1 MFEKAIEGSGGIILV
16 KQGAIILA
24 AGKGTRMNSK
34 LPKVLH
40 KINGLPMTAH
50 VIRALSKCHLDQT
63 VMVVGHEGELVQEVY
78 GDQVDYAVQR
88 EQLGTGHA
96 IMSAMPV
103 LESDIDVVM
112 IVCGDTPLLTGSSL
126 LKMLQSFYNSDAS
139 CMVLTAKL
147 PNPTG
152 YGRIIRGEEEQ
163 VVAII
168 EEKDASV
175 TEKRINEINTG
186 TYCFKVP
193 DLKEALEHLNNEN
206 AAGEYY
212 LTDTISYLCQ
222 RGKIVAGQLL
232 SDYHEILGV
241 NNRVQM
247 AQAVEILRKRKCEEL
262 MLKGVT
268 IVDPNRVYIEQ
279 DVEVDIDTII
289 EPNVQLKGNTK
300 IGKECFIGADTEL
313 IDTTVG
319 DFCEIK
325 KSVLWEASVADHGK
339 IGPFAYLRP
348 GSALAENVK
357 VGDFVEIKNSHI
369 AEGSKVP
376 HLSYIGDATV
386 GEKVNIGCGTITCNY
401 DGEKKHPTIIGDG
414 AFIGSN
420 SNLVAPVEVGENA
433 FVAAGSTI
441 TKDVP
446 ANALAV
452 ARGRQYIKEDWVKK
466 K

>member
-1 MFEKAIEGSGGIILV
+1 MV

-50 VIRALSKCHLDQT
+50 VIRALEKCHLDQM
-63 VMVVGHEGELVQEVY
+63 VMVVGHEGELVQQVF
-78 GDQVDYAVQR
+78 GAQVDYAVQAQ
-88 EQLGTGHA
+88 QLGTGHA
-96 IMSAMPV
+96 IMQALPV
-103 LESDIDVVM
+103 LKKDIDVVM
-112 IVCGDTPLLTGSSL
+112 VVCGDTPLLTGSSL

-163 VVAII
+163 VMSII

-186 TYCFKVP
+186 TYCFKVA

-212 LTDTISYLCQ
+212 LTDTISYLRR
-222 RGKIVAGQLL
+222 RGKVVAGQLL
-232 SDYHEILGV
+232 QDYQEILGV

-247 AQAVEILRKRKCEEL
+247 AQAVEILRRRKCEEL
-262 MLKGVT
+262 MLKGIT

-279 DVEVDIDTII
+279 DVEVDTDTII

-300 IGKECFIGADTEL
+300 VGKDCFIGADTEI
-313 IDTTVG
+313 IDSFVEDG
-319 DFCEIK
+319 CEIK
-325 KSVLWEASVADHGK
+325 KSVLWEAKIGSQVK

-348 GSALAENVK
+348 GSVIEPEVK
-357 VGDFVEIKNSHI
+357 IGDFVEIKNSHI

-386 GEKVNIGCGTITCNY
+386 GKNVNIGCGTITCNY
-401 DGEKKHPTIIGDG
+401 DGVNKHPTVIKDG

-420 SNLVAPVEVGENA
+420 SNLVAPVEVGEHG

-446 ANALAV
+446 ARALAV
-452 ARGRQYIKEDWVKK
+452 ARGRQYTKENWVKEK
-466 K
+466 

>member
-1 MFEKAIEGSGGIILV
+1 MV

-40 KINGLPMTAH
+40 KINGLPMADH
-50 VIRALSKCHLDQT
+50 VIRALAKCHLDQT
-63 VMVVGHEGELVQEVY
+63 VMVVGHEGELVQEVF
-78 GDQVDYAVQR
+78 GDRVDYAVQR

-96 IMSAMPV
+96 IMCALPI
-103 LESDIDVVM
+103 LRHDIDVIMV
-112 IVCGDTPLLTGSSL
+112 VCGDTPLLTGNSL
-126 LKMLQSFYNSDAS
+126 LIMLQSFYNSDAS

-175 TEKRINEINTG
+175 TEKRVSEINTG
-186 TYCFKVP
+186 TYCFKVA

-212 LTDTISYLCQ
+212 LTDTISYLCK
-222 RGKIVAGQLL
+222 RGKVVAGQLL
-232 SDYHEILGV
+232 QDYHEILGV

-247 AQAVEILRKRKCEEL
+247 AQAV
-262 MLKGVT
+262 
-268 IVDPNRVYIEQ
+268 
-279 DVEVDIDTII
+279 DIDTII
-289 EPNVQLKGNTK
+289 EPNVQLKGKTK
-300 IGKECFIGADTEL
+300 IGKDCFIGADTEL
-313 IDTTVG
+313 IDSTVG
-319 DFCEIK
+319 EDCQIK
-325 KSVLWEASVADHGK
+325 KSVLWETEVCDHVN

-348 GSALAENVK
+348 GSVIEATAK
-357 VGDFVEIKNSHI
+357 IGDFVEIKNSHI
-369 AEGSKVP
+369 GVGSKVP

-401 DGEKKHPTIIGDG
+401 DGKKKHPTVIQDG

-420 SNLVAPVEVGENA
+420 SNLVAPVEVGHNA
-433 FVAAGSTI
+433 FVAAGSTV
-441 TKDVP
+441 TKNVP
-446 ANALAV
+446 DNALAV
-452 ARGRQYIKEDWVKK
+452 ARGRQYLKEEWVKEK
-466 K
+466 